1 MKQKIKNCQI
11 VFINIKVFILQMRYL
26 TKLKDKIQ
34 IRRKNLQNK
43 YQLRVLH
50 PKEHLQFDKA
60 NNSKETI
67 VQTRRLE

>member
-1 MKQKIKNCQI
+1 
-11 VFINIKVFILQMRYL
+11 MRYL